1 MTTTLISGDDIRYL
15 VQQDTSALTT
25 TMGQM
30 TTLLQGIT
38 DLQNDSDSRVE
49 AMEKQ
54 GWFKRM
60 WNTITGK
67 NKATV
72 KELQK
77 NQDKVVT
84 YVSEAVSNLYNM
96 NCIDQQVICSLGNR
110 MNQIYAQVTDA
121 YQEQLQM
128 KAQIAELQQIQ
139 QQTLQALGNFVTTL
153 NEKIESVDNFHMLT
167 TEIQQGR
174 YNDPSS
180 LYSLCCVLAQLDKR
194 TLEDERKC
202 SILREALVQSQIV
215 HEDGITVRQYME
227 EILALPENK
236 VGVVY
241 LELCNFRES
250 FPANLFA
257 EMIEN
262 YHFLSKMEKMSKKK
276 DVLVQRIL
284 EQYELDD
291 SAEFS
296 SLDVFE
302 SFLENKQSTLVSPE
316 MLHIEEKQEN
326 ADFDDANTEDTDEEI
341 DYDILSEAELI
352 DLANGGDVKAMEML
366 AFEYLKNVEKDDA
379 NLDKVA
385 EWFKKAADKG
395 STLCMAKYG
404 EYCYYGFGVLPNNE
418 EAVRYLKMALER
430 EEIPMAQYLLG
441 KCYSNGEGVPESTE
455 KAEELFLKAAK
466 GENPFAASALGC
478 LYRFSYKNIPQAI
491 QWYKKAGDYR
501 DIAEIYRYG
510 ENIEQDRTKAYEYF
524 KKAAEQGDEI
534 SQYDVGR
541 CYEYG
546 DGVEKNEFEAVKWY
560 RKAAEQGYIEAQY
573 ALGLCYDYGMEVEDR
588 TEAVKWYRKAA
599 EQGNA
604 EAQFSLGQCYFY
616 GNGVNK
622 NKFEAVEWYQKA
634 AEQGEAHA
642 QFYLGF
648 CYDSGDGIKEDK
660 VEAAKWYQKAAE
672 QGIAKAQ
679 YNLALHYYYGVG
691 VSENKKNAKYWL
703 ECAADQ
709 GDESAQKFLYKNF

>member
-15 VQQDTSALTT
+15 VQQDASALTT

-110 MNQIYAQVTDA
+110 MNQIYAQVTDV

-316 MLHIEEKQEN
+316 MLHIEERQEN
-326 ADFDDANTEDTDEEI
+326 ADFDDADTEDRDEEI
-341 DYDILSEAELI
+341 DYSNLSEAELI
-352 DLANGGDVKAMEML
+352 DLANDGDVDAMLTLGMSYYGQLIEGFDVDFDE
-366 AFEYLKNVEKDDA
+366 AAK
-379 NLDKVA
+379 
-385 EWFKKAADKG
+385 WFKKLADKG
-395 STLCMAKYG
+395 DAYGLTMYG
-404 EYCYYGFGVLPNNE
+404 ECCYYGYGVRQNKYK
-418 EAVRYLKMALER
+418 AVEYLQMALEDVP
-430 EEIPMAQYLLG
+430 IPRAQVLLG
-441 KCYSNGEGVPESTE
+441 RCYYFGTGVPEDNE
-455 KAEELFLKAAK
+455 KAEELFRKAAEA
-466 GENPFAASALGC
+466 GANTAMFFLGRIYCENYEDASEAIRWFEKAGKAG
-478 LYRFSYKNIPQAI
+478 FSYAYTCI
-491 QWYKKAGDYR
+491 G
-501 DIAEIYRYG
+501 EIYRDG
-510 ENIEQDRTKAYEYF
+510 EIVSRNYAKAYDYFKKAADDGDEDAQNYLGLMFLQGEHVQENDSKAFQYF
-524 KKAAEQGDEI
+524 KKAAEQD
-534 SQYDVGR
+534 
-541 CYEYG
+541 
-546 DGVEKNEFEAVKWY
+546 F
-560 RKAAEQGYIEAQY
+560 AA
-573 ALGLCYDYGMEVEDR
+573 
-588 TEAVKWYRKAA
+588 
-599 EQGNA
+599 
-604 EAQFSLGQCYFY
+604 
-616 GNGVNK
+616 
-622 NKFEAVEWYQKA
+622 
-634 AEQGEAHA
+634 
-642 QFYLGF
+642 
-648 CYDSGDGIKEDK
+648 
-660 VEAAKWYQKAAE
+660 
-672 QGIAKAQ
+672 AQ
-679 YNLALHYYYGVG
+679 YNLGVCYYNGWGTQPRMQLAQYYM
-691 VSENKKNAKYWL
+691 KK
-703 ECAADQ
+703 AADQ
-709 GDESAQKFLYKNF
+709 DYESAQEFLDENF

>member
-110 MNQIYAQVTDA
+110 MNQIYAQVTDV

-276 DVLVQRIL
+276 DVLVQRVL

-302 SFLENKQSTLVSPE
+302 SFLENKQSALVSPE
-316 MLHIEEKQEN
+316 MLHIEERQEN
-326 ADFDDANTEDTDEEI
+326 ADFDDANTEDRDEEI

-352 DLANGGDVKAMEML
+352 DLANDGDVNAMMTLGL
-366 AFEYLKNVEKDDA
+366 AYYGEGREGFDADDDEA
-379 NLDKVA
+379 AK
-385 EWFKKAADKG
+385 WFKKAADKG
-395 STLCMAKYG
+395 SALGLTWYG
-404 EYCYYGFGVLPNNE
+404 ECCYYGNGVRENAYR
-418 EAVRYLKMALER
+418 AVKYLQMALEK
-430 EEIPMAQYLLG
+430 ESIPRAHSLLG
-441 KCYSNGEGVPESTE
+441 RCYSLGKGGISQDIEKGVALLRKAVEEGETD
-455 KAEELFLKAAK
+455 ALFD
-466 GENPFAASALGC
+466 LGC
-478 LYRFSYKNIPQAI
+478 IYRYHYKIGSEAI
-491 QWYKKAGDYR
+491 HWFEKSGEAGDSHAYTC
-501 DIAEIYRYG
+501 IGEIYRDG
-510 ENIEQDRTKAYEYF
+510 EIVSRNYAKAYDYFKKAADDGDEDAQNYLGLMFLQGEHVQENDSKAFQYF
-524 KKAAEQGDEI
+524 KKAAEQDL
-534 SQYDVGR
+534 
-541 CYEYG
+541 
-546 DGVEKNEFEAVKWY
+546 
-560 RKAAEQGYIEAQY
+560 AA
-573 ALGLCYDYGMEVEDR
+573 
-588 TEAVKWYRKAA
+588 
-599 EQGNA
+599 
-604 EAQFSLGQCYFY
+604 
-616 GNGVNK
+616 
-622 NKFEAVEWYQKA
+622 
-634 AEQGEAHA
+634 
-642 QFYLGF
+642 
-648 CYDSGDGIKEDK
+648 
-660 VEAAKWYQKAAE
+660 
-672 QGIAKAQ
+672 AQ
-679 YNLALHYYYGVG
+679 YNLGVCYYNGWGTQPRMQLAQYYI
-691 VSENKKNAKYWL
+691 KK
-703 ECAADQ
+703 AADQ
-709 GDESAQKFLYKNF
+709 NFEGAQEFLDENF

>member
-15 VQQDTSALTT
+15 VQQDASALTT

-110 MNQIYAQVTDA
+110 MNQIYAQVTDV

-302 SFLENKQSTLVSPE
+302 SFLENKQSALVSPE

-326 ADFDDANTEDTDEEI
+326 ADFDDADTEDRDEEI
-341 DYDILSEAELI
+341 DYSNLSEAELI
-352 DLANGGDVKAMEML
+352 DLANDDDVKAMEML

-379 NLDKVA
+379 NLDKAA

-395 STLCMAKYG
+395 SALCMAKYG

-441 KCYSNGEGVPESTE
+441 ECYSNGEGVPESTE

-510 ENIEQDRTKAYEYF
+510 ENTEQDRTKAYEYF

>member
-30 TTLLQGIT
+30 TTLLQDIT

-110 MNQIYAQVTDA
+110 MNQIYAQVTDV

-227 EILALPENK
+227 EILSLPENK

-276 DVLVQRIL
+276 AVLVQRIL

-302 SFLENKQSTLVSPE
+302 SFLENKQESIANVENIRIATADTESNLEEQNAASNRE
-316 MLHIEEKQEN
+316 EQNAASNREEQNAAIIEKAMDMTSGSN
-326 ADFDDANTEDTDEEI
+326 PDFKAAI
-341 DYDILSEAELI
+341 DY
-352 DLANGGDVKAMEML
+352 
-366 AFEYLKNVEKDDA
+366 
-379 NLDKVA
+379 
-385 EWFKKAADKG
+385 
-395 STLCMAKYG
+395 
-404 EYCYYGFGVLPNNE
+404 
-418 EAVRYLKMALER
+418 VRPL
-430 EEIPMAQYLLG
+430 
-441 KCYSNGEGVPESTE
+441 
-455 KAEELFLKAAK
+455 
-466 GENPFAASALGC
+466 
-478 LYRFSYKNIPQAI
+478 
-491 QWYKKAGDYR
+491 
-501 DIAEIYRYG
+501 
-510 ENIEQDRTKAYEYF
+510 
-524 KKAAEQGDEI
+524 AEQGFAAAQ
-534 SQYDVGR
+534 SFLGY
-541 CYEYG
+541 CYG
-546 DGVEKNEFEAVKWY
+546 TGHGVEKNRVEAVKWY
-560 RKAAEQGYIEAQY
+560 RKAAEQGDADAQLNLGHCY
-573 ALGLCYDYGMEVEDR
+573 ATGDG
-588 TEAVKWYRKAA
+588 VKKN
-599 EQGNA
+599 NA
-604 EAQFSLGQCYFY
+604 EA
-616 GNGVNK
+616 V
-622 NKFEAVEWYQKA
+622 
-634 AEQGEAHA
+634 
-642 QFYLGF
+642 
-648 CYDSGDGIKEDK
+648 
-660 VEAAKWYQKAAE
+660 KWYQKAAE
-672 QGIAKAQ
+672 QGRADAQ
-679 YNLALHYYYGVG
+679 YHLALRYYYYGVG
-691 VSENKKNAKYWL
+691 VSDDKKRAKYWM
-703 ECAADQ
+703 ESAADQ
-709 GDESAQKFLYKNF
+709 GYKSAQEFLDENF

>member
-15 VQQDTSALTT
+15 VQQDASALTT

-110 MNQIYAQVTDA
+110 MNQIYAQVTDV

-302 SFLENKQSTLVSPE
+302 SFLENKQSALVSPE
-316 MLHIEEKQEN
+316 MLHIEERQEN

-341 DYDILSEAELI
+341 DYDNLSEAELI
-352 DLANGGDVKAMEML
+352 DLANDGDVEAMIILGSSYYGEGREEFDVDYDE
-366 AFEYLKNVEKDDA
+366 AAK
-379 NLDKVA
+379 
-385 EWFKKAADKG
+385 WFKKLADKG
-395 STLCMAKYG
+395 DALGLTLYG
-404 EYCYYGFGVLPNNE
+404 ECCYYGYGVRQNKYK
-418 EAVRYLKMALER
+418 AVEYLQMALEDVP
-430 EEIPMAQYLLG
+430 IPRAQVLLG
-441 KCYSNGEGVPESTE
+441 RCYYFGTGVPEDNE
-455 KAEELFLKAAK
+455 KAEELFRKAAEA
-466 GENPFAASALGC
+466 GANTAMFFLGC
-478 LYRFSYKNIPQAI
+478 IYRSYYEDASEAI
-491 QWYKKAGDYR
+491 RWFKKAGEAGDPYAYTC
-501 DIAEIYRYG
+501 IGEIYRDGKIVSRNYA
-510 ENIEQDRTKAYEYF
+510 KAYDYFKKAADDGDEDAQNYLGLMFLQGEHVQENDSKAFQYF
-524 KKAAEQGDEI
+524 KKAAEQD
-534 SQYDVGR
+534 
-541 CYEYG
+541 
-546 DGVEKNEFEAVKWY
+546 F
-560 RKAAEQGYIEAQY
+560 AA
-573 ALGLCYDYGMEVEDR
+573 
-588 TEAVKWYRKAA
+588 
-599 EQGNA
+599 
-604 EAQFSLGQCYFY
+604 
-616 GNGVNK
+616 
-622 NKFEAVEWYQKA
+622 
-634 AEQGEAHA
+634 
-642 QFYLGF
+642 
-648 CYDSGDGIKEDK
+648 
-660 VEAAKWYQKAAE
+660 
-672 QGIAKAQ
+672 AQ
-679 YNLALHYYYGVG
+679 YNLGVCYYNGWGTQPRMQLAQYYI
-691 VSENKKNAKYWL
+691 KK
-703 ECAADQ
+703 AADQ
-709 GDESAQKFLYKNF
+709 NFEGAQEFLDENF

>member
-15 VQQDTSALTT
+15 VQQDASALTT

-110 MNQIYAQVTDA
+110 MNQIYAQVTDV

-174 YNDPSS
+174 YDDPSS

-276 DVLVQRIL
+276 DVLVQRVL

-302 SFLENKQSTLVSPE
+302 SFLENKQSALVSPE
-316 MLHIEEKQEN
+316 MLHIEERQEN

-352 DLANGGDVKAMEML
+352 DLANDGDVDAMMTLGFAYKGEGREGFDYDIDE
-366 AFEYLKNVEKDDA
+366 AAK
-379 NLDKVA
+379 
-385 EWFKKAADKG
+385 WFKKAADKG
-395 STLCMAKYG
+395 SALGLTLYG
-404 EYCYYGFGVLPNNE
+404 ECCYFGFGVRENAYR
-418 EAVRYLKMALER
+418 AVEYLQMALE
-430 EEIPMAQYLLG
+430 EAPIPRAQNLLG
-441 KCYSNGEGVPESTE
+441 FCYWLGKGVPADNE
-455 KAEELFLKAAK
+455 KAEELFRKAAEA
-466 GENPFAASALGC
+466 GNAVAMFRLGC
-478 LYRFSYKNIPQAI
+478 IYRDEYDYASEAIHWFEKAGEAGFSYAYISIGEMYRGGEMVSRNYAKA
-491 QWYKKAGDYR
+491 YDYFKKAAD
-501 DIAEIYRYG
+501 DG
-510 ENIEQDRTKAYEYF
+510 EYEAQNYLGLMFLQGEHVQENDSKAFQYF
-524 KKAAEQGDEI
+524 KKAAEQD
-534 SQYDVGR
+534 
-541 CYEYG
+541 
-546 DGVEKNEFEAVKWY
+546 F
-560 RKAAEQGYIEAQY
+560 AA
-573 ALGLCYDYGMEVEDR
+573 
-588 TEAVKWYRKAA
+588 
-599 EQGNA
+599 
-604 EAQFSLGQCYFY
+604 
-616 GNGVNK
+616 
-622 NKFEAVEWYQKA
+622 
-634 AEQGEAHA
+634 
-642 QFYLGF
+642 
-648 CYDSGDGIKEDK
+648 
-660 VEAAKWYQKAAE
+660 
-672 QGIAKAQ
+672 AQ
-679 YNLALHYYYGVG
+679 YNLGMCYYNGWGTQPKMQLAQYYM
-691 VSENKKNAKYWL
+691 KK
-703 ECAADQ
+703 AADQ
-709 GDESAQKFLYKNF
+709 DYEVAQEFLDENF

>member
-30 TTLLQGIT
+30 TTLLQDIT

-110 MNQIYAQVTDA
+110 MNQIYAQVTDV

-302 SFLENKQSTLVSPE
+302 SFLENKQESIANVENIRIATADTESNLEEQNAASNRE
-316 MLHIEEKQEN
+316 EQNAAIIEKAMDMTSGSN
-326 ADFDDANTEDTDEEI
+326 PDFKAAI
-341 DYDILSEAELI
+341 DYVRPLAEQGFAAAQSFL
-352 DLANGGDVKAMEML
+352 GYCYGTGHG
-366 AFEYLKNVEKDDA
+366 VEK
-379 NLDKVA
+379 NRV
-385 EWFKKAADKG
+385 E
-395 STLCMAKYG
+395 
-404 EYCYYGFGVLPNNE
+404 
-418 EAVRYLKMALER
+418 
-430 EEIPMAQYLLG
+430 
-441 KCYSNGEGVPESTE
+441 
-455 KAEELFLKAAK
+455 AAK
-466 GENPFAASALGC
+466 
-478 LYRFSYKNIPQAI
+478 
-491 QWYKKAGDYR
+491 WY
-501 DIAEIYRYG
+501 
-510 ENIEQDRTKAYEYF
+510 Q
-524 KKAAEQGDEI
+524 KAAEQGSAEA
-534 SQYDVGR
+534 QLNLGR
-541 CYEYG
+541 CYEDG

-588 TEAVKWYRKAA
+588 TEAAKWYQKAA
-599 EQGNA
+599 EQGYA

-622 NKFEAVEWYQKA
+622 NKFEA
-634 AEQGEAHA
+634 
-642 QFYLGF
+642 
-648 CYDSGDGIKEDK
+648 
-660 VEAAKWYQKAAE
+660 AKWYQKAA
-672 QGIAKAQ
+672 
-679 YNLALHYYYGVG
+679 
-691 VSENKKNAKYWL
+691 
-703 ECAADQ
+703 DQ
-709 GDESAQKFLYKNF
+709 GHEAAQEFLDENF

>member
-15 VQQDTSALTT
+15 VQQDASALTT

-110 MNQIYAQVTDA
+110 MNQIYAQVTDV

-316 MLHIEEKQEN
+316 MLRIEEKQEN
-326 ADFDDANTEDTDEEI
+326 ADFDDADTEDRDEEI

-352 DLANGGDVKAMEML
+352 DLANDGDVEAMLTLGL
-366 AFEYLKNVEKDDA
+366 AYYGEGKEGFDVDF
-379 NLDKVA
+379 A
-385 EWFKKAADKG
+385 EAVRWFKKAADKG
-395 STLCMAKYG
+395 SALGLTLYG
-404 EYCYYGFGVLPNNE
+404 ECCYYGHGVSENAYR
-418 EAVRYLKMALER
+418 AVKYLQMALEK
-430 EEIPMAQYLLG
+430 ELIPRARHLLG
-441 KCYSNGEGVPESTE
+441 VCYWLGKGVPTNNE
-455 KAEELFLKAAK
+455 KAEELFRKEAEVGVK
-466 GENPFAASALGC
+466 SAMIYLGC
-478 LYRFSYKNIPQAI
+478 IYRSYYEDASEAI
-491 QWYKKAGDYR
+491 RWFKKAGEAGDPYAYTC
-501 DIAEIYRYG
+501 IGEIYRDGKIVSRNYA
-510 ENIEQDRTKAYEYF
+510 KAYDYFKKAADDGDEDAQNYLGLMFLQGEHVQENDSKAFQYF
-524 KKAAEQGDEI
+524 KKAAEQD
-534 SQYDVGR
+534 
-541 CYEYG
+541 
-546 DGVEKNEFEAVKWY
+546 F
-560 RKAAEQGYIEAQY
+560 AA
-573 ALGLCYDYGMEVEDR
+573 
-588 TEAVKWYRKAA
+588 
-599 EQGNA
+599 
-604 EAQFSLGQCYFY
+604 
-616 GNGVNK
+616 
-622 NKFEAVEWYQKA
+622 
-634 AEQGEAHA
+634 
-642 QFYLGF
+642 
-648 CYDSGDGIKEDK
+648 
-660 VEAAKWYQKAAE
+660 
-672 QGIAKAQ
+672 AQ
-679 YNLALHYYYGVG
+679 YNLGVCYYNGWGTQPRMQLAQYYI
-691 VSENKKNAKYWL
+691 KK
-703 ECAADQ
+703 AADQ
-709 GDESAQKFLYKNF
+709 NFEGAQEFLDENF

>member
-15 VQQDTSALTT
+15 VQQDASALTT

-110 MNQIYAQVTDA
+110 MNQIYAQVTDV

-227 EILALPENK
+227 EILSLPENK

-257 EMIEN
+257 EMIES

-302 SFLENKQSTLVSPE
+302 SFLENKQSTLVLPE

-352 DLANGGDVKAMEML
+352 DLANGGDVEAMMTLGFAYNGEGREGFDFDFDE
-366 AFEYLKNVEKDDA
+366 AAK
-379 NLDKVA
+379 
-385 EWFKKAADKG
+385 WFKKAADKG
-395 STLCMAKYG
+395 SALGLTLYG
-404 EYCYYGFGVLPNNE
+404 ECCYFGFGVRENAYR
-418 EAVRYLKMALER
+418 AVEYLQMALE
-430 EEIPMAQYLLG
+430 EAPIPRAQNLLG
-441 KCYSNGEGVPESTE
+441 FCYWLGKGVPADNE
-455 KAEELFLKAAK
+455 KAEELFRKAAEA
-466 GENPFAASALGC
+466 GNNVAMFRLGCMYRDTYDYVSEALGWFEKAGEAG
-478 LYRFSYKNIPQAI
+478 FSYAYTCI
-491 QWYKKAGDYR
+491 G
-501 DIAEIYRYG
+501 EIYRDG
-510 ENIEQDRTKAYEYF
+510 EIVSRNYAKAYDYFKKAADDGEYEAQNYLGLMFLQGEHVQENDSKAFQYF
-524 KKAAEQGDEI
+524 KKAAEQD
-534 SQYDVGR
+534 
-541 CYEYG
+541 
-546 DGVEKNEFEAVKWY
+546 F
-560 RKAAEQGYIEAQY
+560 AA
-573 ALGLCYDYGMEVEDR
+573 
-588 TEAVKWYRKAA
+588 
-599 EQGNA
+599 
-604 EAQFSLGQCYFY
+604 
-616 GNGVNK
+616 
-622 NKFEAVEWYQKA
+622 
-634 AEQGEAHA
+634 
-642 QFYLGF
+642 
-648 CYDSGDGIKEDK
+648 
-660 VEAAKWYQKAAE
+660 
-672 QGIAKAQ
+672 AQ
-679 YNLALHYYYGVG
+679 YNLGVCYYNGWGTQPRMQLAQYYL
-691 VSENKKNAKYWL
+691 KK
-703 ECAADQ
+703 AADQ
-709 GDESAQKFLYKNF
+709 DYEAAQEFLDENF

>member
-15 VQQDTSALTT
+15 VQQDASALTT

-110 MNQIYAQVTDA
+110 MNQIYAQVTDV

-302 SFLENKQSTLVSPE
+302 SFLENKQESIANVENIRIATADTESNLEEQNAASNRE
-316 MLHIEEKQEN
+316 EQNAAIIEKAMDMTSGSN
-326 ADFDDANTEDTDEEI
+326 PDFKAAI
-341 DYDILSEAELI
+341 DYVRPLAEQGFAAAQSFL
-352 DLANGGDVKAMEML
+352 GYCYGTSHG
-366 AFEYLKNVEKDDA
+366 VEKNRVEA
-379 NLDKVA
+379 AK
-385 EWFKKAADKG
+385 WYQKAAEQG
-395 STLCMAKYG
+395 SAEAQLNLG
-404 EYCYYGFGVLPNNE
+404 RCYEDGDGVEKNE
-418 EAVRYLKMALER
+418 FEAVKW
-430 EEIPMAQYLLG
+430 
-441 KCYSNGEGVPESTE
+441 
-455 KAEELFLKAAK
+455 
-466 GENPFAASALGC
+466 
-478 LYRFSYKNIPQAI
+478 YR
-491 QWYKKAGDYR
+491 
-501 DIAEIYRYG
+501 
-510 ENIEQDRTKAYEYF
+510 
-524 KKAAEQGDEI
+524 KAAEQGDADA
-534 SQYDVGR
+534 QLNLGR
-541 CYEYG
+541 CYEDGDGVEKNEFEAVKWYRKAAEQGYIEAQYALGLCYDYGMEVEDKTEAAKWYQKAAEQGSAEAQLNLGRCYEDG

-588 TEAVKWYRKAA
+588 TEAAKWYQKAA
-599 EQGNA
+599 EQGYA

-622 NKFEAVEWYQKA
+622 NKFEA
-634 AEQGEAHA
+634 
-642 QFYLGF
+642 
-648 CYDSGDGIKEDK
+648 
-660 VEAAKWYQKAAE
+660 AKWYQKAA
-672 QGIAKAQ
+672 
-679 YNLALHYYYGVG
+679 
-691 VSENKKNAKYWL
+691 
-703 ECAADQ
+703 DQ
-709 GDESAQKFLYKNF
+709 GHEAAQEYLDENF

>member
-30 TTLLQGIT
+30 TTLLQDIT

-110 MNQIYAQVTDA
+110 MNQIYAQVTNV

-227 EILALPENK
+227 EILSLPENK

-276 DVLVQRIL
+276 AVLVQRIL

-302 SFLENKQSTLVSPE
+302 SFLENKQESIANVENIRIATADTESNLE
-316 MLHIEEKQEN
+316 EQNAAIIEKAMDMTSGSN
-326 ADFDDANTEDTDEEI
+326 PDFKAAI
-341 DYDILSEAELI
+341 DY
-352 DLANGGDVKAMEML
+352 
-366 AFEYLKNVEKDDA
+366 
-379 NLDKVA
+379 
-385 EWFKKAADKG
+385 
-395 STLCMAKYG
+395 
-404 EYCYYGFGVLPNNE
+404 
-418 EAVRYLKMALER
+418 VRPL
-430 EEIPMAQYLLG
+430 
-441 KCYSNGEGVPESTE
+441 
-455 KAEELFLKAAK
+455 
-466 GENPFAASALGC
+466 
-478 LYRFSYKNIPQAI
+478 
-491 QWYKKAGDYR
+491 
-501 DIAEIYRYG
+501 
-510 ENIEQDRTKAYEYF
+510 
-524 KKAAEQGDEI
+524 AEQGFAAAQ
-534 SQYDVGR
+534 SFLGY
-541 CYEYG
+541 CYG
-546 DGVEKNEFEAVKWY
+546 TGHGVEKNRVEAVKWY
-560 RKAAEQGYIEAQY
+560 RKAAEQGDADAQLNLGHCY
-573 ALGLCYDYGMEVEDR
+573 ATGDG
-588 TEAVKWYRKAA
+588 VKKN
-599 EQGNA
+599 NA
-604 EAQFSLGQCYFY
+604 EA
-616 GNGVNK
+616 V
-622 NKFEAVEWYQKA
+622 
-634 AEQGEAHA
+634 
-642 QFYLGF
+642 
-648 CYDSGDGIKEDK
+648 
-660 VEAAKWYQKAAE
+660 KWYQKAAE
-672 QGIAKAQ
+672 QGRADAQ
-679 YNLALHYYYGVG
+679 YHLALRYYYYGVG
-691 VSENKKNAKYWL
+691 VSDDKKRAKYWM
-703 ECAADQ
+703 ESAADQ
-709 GDESAQKFLYKNF
+709 GYKSAQEFLDENF

>member
-15 VQQDTSALTT
+15 VQQDASALTT

-110 MNQIYAQVTDA
+110 MNQIYAQVTDV

-174 YNDPSS
+174 YDDPSS

-227 EILALPENK
+227 EILSLPENK

-302 SFLENKQSTLVSPE
+302 SFLENKQSALVSPE
-316 MLHIEEKQEN
+316 MLHIEERQEN

-352 DLANGGDVKAMEML
+352 DLANDGDVNAMMTLGL
-366 AFEYLKNVEKDDA
+366 AYYGEGREGFDA
-379 NLDKVA
+379 DGDEAAK
-385 EWFKKAADKG
+385 WFKKAADKG
-395 STLCMAKYG
+395 DALGLTLYG
-404 EYCYYGFGVLPNNE
+404 ECCYFGFGVRENAYR
-418 EAVRYLKMALER
+418 AVEYLQMALE
-430 EEIPMAQYLLG
+430 EAPIPRAQNLLG
-441 KCYSNGEGVPESTE
+441 FCYWLGEGVPADNE
-455 KAEELFLKAAK
+455 KAEELFRKAAEAGDNVAMFRLGCMYRDTYDSVSK
-466 GENPFAASALGC
+466 ALGWFEKAGEAG
-478 LYRFSYKNIPQAI
+478 FSYAYTCI
-491 QWYKKAGDYR
+491 G
-501 DIAEIYRYG
+501 EIYRNG
-510 ENIEQDRTKAYEYF
+510 EIVSRNYAKAYDYFKKAADDGDEDAQNYLGLMFLQGEHVQENDSKAFQYF
-524 KKAAEQGDEI
+524 KKAAEQ
-534 SQYDVGR
+534 YL
-541 CYEYG
+541 
-546 DGVEKNEFEAVKWY
+546 
-560 RKAAEQGYIEAQY
+560 AA
-573 ALGLCYDYGMEVEDR
+573 
-588 TEAVKWYRKAA
+588 
-599 EQGNA
+599 
-604 EAQFSLGQCYFY
+604 
-616 GNGVNK
+616 
-622 NKFEAVEWYQKA
+622 
-634 AEQGEAHA
+634 
-642 QFYLGF
+642 
-648 CYDSGDGIKEDK
+648 
-660 VEAAKWYQKAAE
+660 
-672 QGIAKAQ
+672 AQ
-679 YNLALHYYYGVG
+679 YNLGVCYYNGWGTQPRMQLAQYYI
-691 VSENKKNAKYWL
+691 KK
-703 ECAADQ
+703 AADQ
-709 GDESAQKFLYKNF
+709 GHEAAQEFLDENF

>member
-15 VQQDTSALTT
+15 VQQDASALTT

-110 MNQIYAQVTDA
+110 MNQIYAQVTDV

-202 SILREALVQSQIV
+202 SILREALVQSQII

-316 MLHIEEKQEN
+316 MLRIEEKQH
-326 ADFDDANTEDTDEEI
+326 TDEEI
-341 DYDILSEAELI
+341 DYDNLSEAKLI
-352 DLANGGDVKAMEML
+352 DLANDNDVKAMEML

-379 NLDKVA
+379 NLDKAA

-466 GENPFAASALGC
+466 GENPFAASAASSALGH

-491 QWYKKAGDYR
+491 QWYKKAGCYR
-501 DIAEIYRYG
+501 DIAEIYQNG